1 MQGVY
6 QRNAQTW
13 DEQRSRTLLEKG
25 WLDKFVSSLPAGGD
39 ILDVGCGSGE
49 PIAKYLIDQGFNIT
63 GSDAAPAMIEIC
75 ARRYPKHSWASADM
89 RTLDL
94 GCQVDGIVAW
104 DSFFH
109 LNPDEQRSTLQRFL
123 DHLRPGGAL
132 MLTIG
137 HESGEVLGAVAGEQ
151 VYHSSL
157 DPEEYKS
164 ILNAAGYRHV
174 EIVFQDKSCGDRTVL
189 LTQQ

>member
-13 DEQRSRTLLEKG
+13 DEQRTRTLLEKG
-25 WLDKFVSSLPAGGD
+25 WLDRFTSLLSAGGD

-49 PIAKYLIDQGFNIT
+49 PIAKYLIDQGFNLT
-63 GSDAAPAMIEIC
+63 GIDAAPAMIEIC
-75 ARRYPKHSWASADM
+75 ARRYPTHHWASADM
-89 RTLDL
+89 RRLEL
-94 GCQVDGIVAW
+94 GRQVDGIVAW

-109 LNPDEQRSTLQRFL
+109 LNPDEQRSTLQRFF

-164 ILNAAGYRHV
+164 ILTAAGLKQV
-174 EIVFQDKSCGDRTVL
+174 EIVFQDPTCGQRTVL
-189 LTQQ
+189 LAQ